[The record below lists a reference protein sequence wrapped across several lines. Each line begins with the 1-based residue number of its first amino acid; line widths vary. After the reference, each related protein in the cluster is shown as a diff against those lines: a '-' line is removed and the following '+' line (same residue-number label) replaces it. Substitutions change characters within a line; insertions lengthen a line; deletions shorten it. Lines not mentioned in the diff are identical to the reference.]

1 VTSASAARPRRRALL
16 AAAVL
21 VVAYLLDQGTK
32 LLVERTMTLGQT
44 IDVLPGVLH
53 WHYILNPGAA
63 FSIGESMTW
72 VFTLIQAVVAVV
84 ALVLIVRVRSVPW
97 ALALGG
103 LAGGVLGNL
112 TDRLF
117 RPPSFGQGHVV
128 DMIWVPNF
136 AVFNV
141 ADSFICCAMVAVCL
155 LVFLGRRVDGTHDDG
170 RAAPADASPE
180 AGDRPAAPAA
190 SGGAAHGEDAAPDGG
205 PPADRPTG
213 DGRRS

>member
-1 VTSASAARPRRRALL
+1 MSTALDGAGDGTPRAAVSGRRAVGVALTL
-16 AAAVL
+16 AVL
-21 VVAYLLDQGTK
+21 AYALDQLTK
-32 LLVERTMTLGQT
+32 LWVERTMELGES
-44 IDVLPGVLH
+44 IVVIPGLLR

-63 FSIGESMTW
+63 FSIGEGHTW

-84 ALVLIVRVRSVPW
+84 ALVQIARVRSMPW

-128 DMIWVPNF
+128 DMISVPRF

-141 ADSFICCAMVAVCL
+141 ADSFIVCSMILVCL
-155 LVFLGRRVDGTHDDG
+155 LLVTGRRLDGT
-170 RAAPADASPE
+170 RE
-180 AGDRPAAPAA
+180 A
-190 SGGAAHGEDAAPDGG
+190 
-205 PPADRPTG
+205 
-213 DGRRS
+213 

>member
-1 VTSASAARPRRRALL
+1 MTSATAVRPRRRSLTAV
-16 AAAVL
+16 AVL
-21 VVAYLLDQGTK
+21 VLAYLLDQGTK
-32 LLVERTMTLGQT
+32 AWVEQTMTLGQT

-63 FSIGESMTW
+63 FSIGESVTW

-84 ALVLIVRVRSVPW
+84 ALVLIARVRSLPW

-117 RPPSFGQGHVV
+117 RPPSFGLGHVV

-155 LVFLGRRVDGTHDDG
+155 LVFTGRRVDGTHDDG
-170 RAAPADASPE
+170 RTAGQGASPE
-180 AGDRPAAPAA
+180 SPEGSAADAA
-190 SGGAAHGEDAAPDGG
+190 SGGAEAAGDAGRDGH
-205 PPADRPTG
+205 
-213 DGRRS
+213 DGRRG